1 MNDKRNL
8 ICGNVMLLSQFHD
21 ETSLFV
27 FAKKNSGTE
36 DLLVLT
42 AVDRHVVRSK
52 EKRIRS
58 DDCWFTRPYAVV
70 SM

>member
-21 ETSLFV
+21 ETFLFV
-27 FAKKNSGTE
+27 FAKKKIQ

-42 AVDRHVVRSK
+42 AVYRHVVRK
-52 EKRIRS
+52 GEKKKFRS
-58 DDCWFTRPYAVV
+58 EDC
-70 SM
+70 